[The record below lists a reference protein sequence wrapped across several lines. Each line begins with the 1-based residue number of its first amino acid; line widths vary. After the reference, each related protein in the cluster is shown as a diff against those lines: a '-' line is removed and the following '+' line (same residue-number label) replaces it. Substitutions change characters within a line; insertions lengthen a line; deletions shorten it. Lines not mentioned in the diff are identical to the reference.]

1 MPGLYTNI
9 YDHKY
14 LPTSQLNCKHN
25 NHTWPSLFVYGPTEK
40 LTECLYLLRTG
51 SRIRIG
57 KDAGYLVA
65 SFANS
70 CGVNLNRVTR
80 VCSDVLTDTE
90 VFLQ

>member
-1 MPGLYTNI
+1 MTTSANL
-9 YDHKY
+9 
-14 LPTSQLNCKHN
+14 LPHSATQQFVMNCKHN
-25 NHTWPSLFVYGPTEK
+25 NNTWPSLFVYRPTEK
-40 LTECLYLLRTG
+40 LTEYLYLLRTG

-70 CGVNLNRVTR
+70 CGVNLNRVTL